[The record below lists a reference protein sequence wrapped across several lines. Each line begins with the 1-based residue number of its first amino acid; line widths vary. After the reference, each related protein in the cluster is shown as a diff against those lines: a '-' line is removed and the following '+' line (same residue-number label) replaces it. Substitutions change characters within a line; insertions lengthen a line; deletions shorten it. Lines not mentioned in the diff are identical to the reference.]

1 MTSGHADL
9 QVVIEEVGR
18 LLEVFEA
25 QLSDSLRQASHEFGL
40 VGAAFQEIAAAN
52 ERTNSVTLPEPV
64 LTLVR
69 INCERI
75 GRSLADAVVGLQ
87 CHDRLAQRLGHIR
100 DGLDHLQS
108 LLGRERALR
117 RAVVA
122 AAARRRP
129 GAANRA
135 ITLGHGR
142 EHGKCEHRTIL
153 RQNTDQ
159 P

>member
-1 MTSGHADL
+1 MTSGHADF

-52 ERTNSVTLPEPV
+52 ERTNSVTLPEPE

-108 LLGRERALR
+108 LLGDGNERSDAQWLQLLR
-117 RAVVA
+117 GVDLAQQTAQSRLATA
-122 AAARRRP
+122 EST
-129 GAANRA
+129 ANA
-135 ITLGHGR
+135 NIELF
-142 EHGKCEHRTIL
+142 
-153 RQNTDQ
+153 
-159 P
+159 